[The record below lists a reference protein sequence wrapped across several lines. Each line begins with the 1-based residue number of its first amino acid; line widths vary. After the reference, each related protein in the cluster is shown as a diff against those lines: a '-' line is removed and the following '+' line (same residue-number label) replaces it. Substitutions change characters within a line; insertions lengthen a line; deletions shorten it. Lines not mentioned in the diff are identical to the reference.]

1 MFDQISISYDRLII
15 KYDRL
20 LYSILFLDFLLWSK
34 FELIY

>member
-1 MFDQISISYDRLII
+1 MFDQINICYDRLVI